1 MNAGTITILFCIIY
15 YIAVVLFCRGFRLNV
30 RKMSI
35 GGIISAITLILSCMV
50 IPLPTGST
58 ITFGASVPLMILAL
72 IGDRQLA
79 MVSGFITGL
88 LCMILVPA
96 WQPVHWAQ
104 IFAEH
109 LVCFSCLGFSGIYGN
124 DKKWKVIC
132 GCITAMGIKLLA
144 HILAGAA
151 FFSSNAWTGWGAW
164 GYSVSYN
171 LSSGLP
177 ELILF
182 TLLVAALPLDH
193 LKSLWK
199 NMVE

>member
-1 MNAGTITILFCIIY
+1 MNVKNMT
-15 YIAVVLFCRGFRLNV
+15 
-30 RKMSI
+30 I
-35 GGIISAITLILSCMV
+35 GGIISAISLILSCII
-50 IPLPTGST
+50 IPLPTGSS
-58 ITFGASVPLMILAL
+58 ITLGASVPLMTLAL
-72 IGDRQLA
+72 IGDRRLA

-88 LCMILVPA
+88 LCMILVPS

-109 LVCFSCLGFSGIYGN
+109 LVCFSCLGFAGIYGN
-124 DKKWKVIC
+124 DKKWKIVC

-164 GYSVSYN
+164 GYSISYN

-182 TLLVAALPLDH
+182 TIIVAVLPLDR
-193 LKSLWK
+193 LRSLQS
-199 NMVE
+199 